1 MWSASLWQRAAS
13 ECEGGMLATPA
24 MEVVVEVEEVEV
36 EEEGVV
42 VLGHKVPAAVVRI
55 VPTRHRSAQ
64 SGDIANAPPT
74 RFAITRLLFVSAKN
88 SCTKIQ
94 NGFAQR

>member
-24 MEVVVEVEEVEV
+24 MEVVVEVEGVEV

-42 VLGHKVPAAVVRI
+42 VLGHKVPAAAVRI
-55 VPTRHRSAQ
+55 VHMRPPYAQ
-64 SGDIANAPPT
+64 SGDIVNAPLT
-74 RFAITRLLFVSAKN
+74 R
-88 SCTKIQ
+88 
-94 NGFAQR
+94 

>member
-1 MWSASLWQRAAS
+1 
-13 ECEGGMLATPA
+13 MLATPA
-24 MEVVVEVEEVEV
+24 MEVVVEVEGVEV

-74 RFAITRLLFVSAKN
+74 RFAIIASFSCLL
-88 SCTKIQ
+88 KIH
-94 NGFAQR
+94 AQRFKLGLPKDERQY